1 MSSEPADRF
10 CTDVFAPL
18 NLQVWRDPYRAYAA
32 MRERAPVAFD
42 PAANMWFVTSYD
54 HCRAVLRD
62 ARFSASEGQLLRHRR
77 NPLPTSML
85 NTDALEHARLRRA
98 VAPAFEPRA
107 LARSRGWVQEIV
119 RGRVRPLL
127 GALESGTDVDIVTEF
142 ARPIAVAVL
151 GRFLGLPDD
160 ELAEFGE
167 WSQAVAI
174 NLDPFANP
182 DGDERASRHMHEML
196 SRFADQLHA
205 RSARPRDDALTVVAE
220 SHASGLISAGEALS
234 TIGLLV
240 IGGVEPMSDAI
251 ANSAAALLG
260 ARSERPHDRC
270 SIRSAVDELLRFDS
284 PIQFT
289 ARRATEDLVLGARR
303 IAAGDKMVVLLGA
316 ANRDPDRF
324 TNPDRIV
331 LSRRVNPHLSF
342 GFGVHVCLGAPLVRL
357 VAELICAALPR
368 PMPTLVAG
376 RAPAVRSSAVVPRG
390 YHSLPVRQL
399 ADHP

>member
-1 MSSEPADRF
+1 MSD
-10 CTDVFAPL
+10 PL
-18 NLQVWRDPYRAYAA
+18 NLQVWSNPYRAYAA
-32 MRERAPVAFD
+32 MREQDPLAFD
-42 PAANMWFVTSYD
+42 PAANMWFATSYH
-54 HCRAVLRD
+54 HCRAVLQD

-77 NPLPTSML
+77 KPLPTSML

-98 VAPAFEPRA
+98 AAPAFEPRA
-107 LARSRGWVQEIV
+107 LARSRPWVQEIV
-119 RGRVRPLL
+119 RGRARPLL
-127 GALESGTDVDIVTEF
+127 EALESGADVDIVTEF

-151 GRFLGLPDD
+151 GRFLGVPDD

-182 DGDERASRHMHEML
+182 EGDERASRHMHQML
-196 SRFADQLHA
+196 SRFAEHLHA
-205 RSARPRDDALTVVAE
+205 KSARPRDDALTVIAE

-234 TIGLLV
+234 TVGLLV
-240 IGGVEPMSDAI
+240 IGGVEPLSDAI

-260 ARSERPHDRC
+260 ASSEMPHDLW
-270 SIRSAVDELLRFDS
+270 SIRTAVDELLRFDS

-289 ARRATEDLVLGARR
+289 ARRATEDLVLGTRR
-303 IAAGDKMVVLLGA
+303 IAAGDKVVVLLGA
-316 ANRDPDRF
+316 GNRDPDRF

-342 GFGVHVCLGAPLVRL
+342 GFGVHVCLGAPLVRML
-357 VAELICAALPR
+357 AELICEVLPR

-376 RAPAVRSSAVVPRG
+376 LAPAVRSSAVVPHG
-390 YHSLPVRQL
+390 YHSLPIRQL
-399 ADHP
+399 ADHT